1 MTFKMSDKAQ
11 TIKVFNLRAD
21 TSEFIGAGDAYIA
34 PHTGLP
40 ANCTEIAPPA
50 IPFDHVAI
58 FDEAKQAWSL
68 IEDHR
73 GVTVY
78 DTTSGASTV
87 IEELGPLPEN
97 VVTTAPSGKYEK
109 WDGKAWIKDEDAEK
123 NALLAEATNKQNQL
137 ITEARQVIAEWQ
149 TALMLGALSDD
160 NKVKLQAWLDY
171 IEALK
176 KVDLSKPEWP
186 EKPAQ

>member
-1 MTFKMSDKAQ
+1 MTFKMSDNAQ

-21 TSEFIGAGDAYIA
+21 TSEFIGAGDAYIP

-50 IPFDHVAI
+50 IPVDHVAI

-68 IEDHR
+68 TEDHR

-78 DTTSGASTV
+78 DTASGASTV
-87 IEELGPLPEN
+87 IDVLGPLPEN
-97 VVTTAPSGKYEK
+97 VVTTAPSGQYEK
-109 WDGKAWIKDEDAEK
+109 WNGEAWVKDEDAEK
-123 NALLAEATNKQNQL
+123 NALLAEATTQQNRL
-137 ITEARQVIAEWQ
+137 ITEARQVIGEWQ
-149 TALMLGALSDD
+149 TALMLGSLSDA
-160 NKVKLQAWLDY
+160 NKAKLQTWLNY

-176 KVDLSKPEWP
+176 NVNLSEPEWP
-186 EKPAQ
+186 GKPAQ

>member
-1 MTFKMSDKAQ
+1 MTFKMSENAQ

-50 IPFDHVAI
+50 IPVDHAAI

-68 IEDHR
+68 AEDHR

-78 DTTSGASTV
+78 DTASGASTV
-87 IEELGPLPEN
+87 IDVLGPLPEN
-97 VVTTAPSGKYEK
+97 VVTTAPSGQYEK
-109 WDGKAWIKDEDAEK
+109 WDGKAWVKDEEAEK
-123 NALLAEATNKQNQL
+123 NALLAEATAKQS
-137 ITEARQVIAEWQ
+137 QVIGEWQ
-149 TALMLGALSDD
+149 TALMLGSLSDA
-160 NKVKLQAWLDY
+160 NKAKLQTWLDY

-176 KVDLSKPEWP
+176 NVDLSNPGWP

>member
-1 MTFKMSDKAQ
+1 MAFEMSDKAQ

-21 TSEFIGAGDAYIA
+21 TSEFIGTGDAYIV

-50 IPFDHVAI
+50 IPVDHVAI
-58 FDEAKQAWSL
+58 FDETKQTWSL
-68 IEDHR
+68 TEDHR

-87 IEELGPLPEN
+87 IDALGALPEN
-97 VVTTAPSGKYEK
+97 VVTIAPSGQYDK
-109 WDGKAWIKDEDAEK
+109 WNGEACVKDEDAEK
-123 NALLAEATNKQNQL
+123 IALLAEATAQQSQL
-137 ITEARQVIAEWQ
+137 ISQARLVIGEWQ
-149 TALMLGALSDD
+149 TSLTLGTLSDD
-160 NKVKLQAWLDY
+160 NKAKLQTWLDY

-176 KVDLSKPEWP
+176 NIDLNNPEWP
-186 EKPAQ
+186 EKPSE